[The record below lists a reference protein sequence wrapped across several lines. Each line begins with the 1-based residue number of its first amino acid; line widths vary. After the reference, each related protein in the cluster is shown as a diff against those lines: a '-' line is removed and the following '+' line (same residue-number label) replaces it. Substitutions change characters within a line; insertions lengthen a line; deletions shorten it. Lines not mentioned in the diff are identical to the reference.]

1 MPMRLTTATVL
12 FAATSLTLSAQ
23 TPLTLDS
30 CRALALRNNKKIEI
44 ARTQEAVARDMRCA
58 AATASLPRIDI
69 EATYLH
75 TPHKTSLLGSY
86 EKDVARSLGS
96 TIEESLGILFPQLP
110 ANILTEPLNTIGS
123 SIADALTLD
132 TRNIFVAALT
142 VTQPL
147 YTGGRTRAYKRLARL
162 AQSVAANN
170 SDATRQETID
180 ATDRAYWLVVSLT
193 HKERL
198 ATSYVALTHE
208 LYGNVEK
215 LKQQGMAT
223 TADLLRVNVKL
234 NEAETAHLR
243 ASDALSLARM
253 ALCYICGLPLDSNPT
268 LAHDSINPA
277 TLVTE
282 MPVTENSIANRPELK
297 NLRIACEASHYQT
310 NLTRSGYLPQ
320 IALTAGYTVSNPNIV
335 NGFRRTFDGMWNIGA
350 IIKIPLW
357 NWGEGKYRIRAAK
370 AGEKIARYTLY
381 EAQEAM
387 ELQLRQSQQ
396 QLREAHEHYR
406 MAMGNIKT
414 ANENLRNANIAFS
427 EGMYTSEE
435 LMQAQTAWL
444 QAESTLIDAQIG
456 IMLARTQLL
465 RASGNLQ
472 AE

>member
-1 MPMRLTTATVL
+1 MRLTTATVL

-30 CRALALRNNKKIEI
+30 CRTLALRNNKKIEI
-44 ARTQEAVARDMRCA
+44 ARTQEAVARDMRRA
-58 AATASLPRIDI
+58 AATASLPRIDL
-69 EATYLH
+69 EGTYLH
-75 TPHKTSLLGSY
+75 TPHKTSLLGY
-86 EKDVARSLGS
+86 DEREAARSLGS
-96 TIEESLGILFPQLP
+96 TIEESLGILLPQLP
-110 ANILTEPLNTIGS
+110 TNILSEPLNAIGS

-147 YTGGRTRAYKRLARL
+147 YTGGRTRAYKRLTRL

-170 SDATRQETID
+170 SDATQQETIEV
-180 ATDRAYWLVVSLT
+180 TDRAYWLVVSLT

-198 ATSYVALTHE
+198 ATSYVALTRE
-208 LYGNVEK
+208 LYSNVEK

-253 ALCYICGLPLDSNPT
+253 ALCHICGLPLDSNPT
-268 LAHDSINPA
+268 LSDDSINPA
-277 TLVTE
+277 TLVPE

-297 NLRIACEASHYQT
+297 NLRIACEASRYET
-310 NLTRSGYLPQ
+310 SLTRSCYLPQ
-320 IALTAGYTVSNPNIV
+320 IALTAGYTVSNPNLI
-335 NGFRRTFDGMWNIGA
+335 NGFRRTFGGMWNIGV
-350 IIKIPLW
+350 IMKIPLW
-357 NWGEGKYRIRAAK
+357 SWGEGKYRIRAAK
-370 AGEKIARYTLY
+370 AGEKIARYTLD
-381 EAQEAM
+381 EAEQSM

-396 QLREAHEHYR
+396 QLREAHERYR
-406 MAMGNIKT
+406 MAMSNIDT

-444 QAESTLIDAQIG
+444 QAQSTLIDAQIG